1 MDTQRIGGSRA
12 TLGRGGSHAPGMS
25 NDDFSVLSPRQV
37 HDFRNAQ
44 TRWQRAV
51 CLVNSPG
58 RFARTG
64 TLLMVN
70 GSCAVLVGG
79 GDHDGKRCMSMV
91 DADHASADFYCDG
104 SAEPTFT
111 GVNDPPFQSEL

>member
-51 CLVNSPG
+51 
-58 RFARTG
+58 
-64 TLLMVN
+64 
-70 GSCAVLVGG
+70 
-79 GDHDGKRCMSMV
+79 
-91 DADHASADFYCDG
+91 
-104 SAEPTFT
+104 
-111 GVNDPPFQSEL
+111 